1 MIASFIHGLKL
12 IKPANN
18 VNNEYNLFVANSHYT
33 PIGKGYGEY
42 TLDSN
47 AAKALE
53 LTSNLPDLSGGYLR
67 QIKAMLLL
75 ERFTTTNGDF
85 IIATA
90 QPSFPSNLGT
100 PVIKEQYL
108 EALCGKKFI
117 SYNNS
122 GVWSNWKEL
131 NSGLIK
137 SAAFT
142 ADATAQTIDIDPTT
156 INEYFITLQ
165 TSSSV
170 DIVLHN
176 SNFFNRNIIIDINPE
191 TANYNLTWDPKIIWK
206 NTATPPTG
214 VDATSRISV
223 IINVTTD
230 NEVLGVWQIY
240 SVI

>member
-1 MIASFIHGLKL
+1 MMASFIHGLKI
-12 IKPANN
+12 IKPYNPYNN
-18 VNNEYNLFVANSHYT
+18 DFSLLVTNAHLA
-33 PIGKGYGEY
+33 PIGKSHGEY

-47 AAKALE
+47 SDIALE
-53 LTSNLPDLSGGYLR
+53 ITTNLPDLSGGYLK
-67 QIKAMLLL
+67 QVKVTFLL

-90 QPSFPSNLGT
+90 QPTFPSNLGQ
-100 PVIKEQYL
+100 PIIKEQYL
-108 EALCGKKFI
+108 EALKGKKFI

-142 ADATAQTIDIDPTT
+142 ADAAAQTIDIDPTT

-176 SNFFNRNIIIDINPE
+176 SNFFNRNIVIDINPE
-191 TANYNLTWDPKIIWK
+191 TANYTLTWDPKIIWK
-206 NTATPPTG
+206 NTATPPPG

-223 IINVTTD
+223 ILNVTPD